1 MKLSEALS
9 KSGISAIIYG
19 ESGMGK
25 THFLGTLPGK
35 TLIIAA
41 EADGIK
47 SLAKTPNAANIEIWY
62 LPKVESEMNGFFEK
76 LMTEDL
82 PFDNVCLDS
91 ATELDKYLMLEKT
104 DPDKNNGIPQQRTY
118 LVVQFA
124 MRRYLRILR
133 DIAVVKGKNVIITAL
148 EQPLEL
154 ATNGEEAQTKSY
166 PAISTK
172 KFPPEACG
180 LVDIVG
186 HIEMTKDGKRFI
198 LLEPTARTVGKDR
211 VYARKGCY
219 ADGALLLSGK
229 TGKEVPEPHKA
240 PADPKATTTEPQK

>member
-1 MKLSEALS
+1 MKLSDAV
-9 KSGISAIIYG
+9 KKTGISAIIYG

-41 EADGIK
+41 EANGIK
-47 SLAKTPNAANIEIWY
+47 CLLRSENKDNIDVRY
-62 LPKVESEMNGFFEK
+62 LPNFEAEMDKFFGD
-76 LMTEDL
+76 LMIEDL
-82 PFDNVCLDS
+82 PFDNICLDS

-104 DPDKNNGIPQQRTY
+104 DPNKNDGIPQQRTY
-118 LVVQFA
+118 RVVQFA

-133 DIAVVKGKNVIITAL
+133 DLTVMRGKNVIITAI
-148 EQPLEL
+148 EQALEL
-154 ATNGEEAQTKSY
+154 NINGEQQIAKSY

-186 HIEMTKDGKRFI
+186 HIEILADGKRF
-198 LLEPTARTVGKDR
+198 LRFEANDQVAAKDR
-211 VYARKGCY
+211 IFPRKGCY
-219 ADGALLLSGK
+219 AQGDLLLSGK
-229 TGKEVPEPHKA
+229 TGKEAEENKI
-240 PADPKATTTEPQK
+240 QKEGK

>member
-1 MKLSEALS
+1 MKLTEALS

-25 THFLGTLPGK
+25 THFLGTLPGR

-62 LPKVESEMNGFFEK
+62 LPKVESEMNGFFDK

-82 PFDNVCLDS
+82 PFDNICLDS

-104 DPDKNNGIPQQRTY
+104 DPNKNDGIPQQRTY

-148 EQPLEL
+148 EQPLEI
-154 ATNGEEAQTKSY
+154 ATNGEEVQTKSY

-186 HIEMTKDGKRFI
+186 HIEMMKDGRRF
-198 LLEPTARTVGKDR
+198 LMLSPTSRTVGKDR
-211 VYARKGCY
+211 IFTRNGCF
-219 ADGALLLSGK
+219 ADGALLLNGK
-229 TGKEVPEPHKA
+229 TGNEA
-240 PADPKATTTEPQK
+240 PMPQNASEAPKITTETKK